1 MGRITLTVRRKAME
15 PEWLQEYF
23 NLTPWPT
30 SQNIGS
36 KMTATEKSSKKGL
49 VILFVGMMIGI
60 GVGIAACV
68 TAMAHFSSSS
78 ATTVASKTTPSA
90 PHPLPS
96 LLPAPAQ
103 TASLDTY
110 SAGAISTPSTYIPA
124 PQPQLQQESYQ
135 QIPAVVPTVAPTI
148 ISQQYSQDGSVFLPA
163 STTAVDTSPI
173 VITAGNINPNWTM
186 GKNGLIQNPCVDP
199 PSAHGRATGQY

>member
-1 MGRITLTVRRKAME
+1 
-15 PEWLQEYF
+15 
-23 NLTPWPT
+23 
-30 SQNIGS
+30 
-36 KMTATEKSSKKGL
+36 MTATEKSSKKGL

-68 TAMAHFSSSS
+68 TAMAHFSSAP
-78 ATTVASKTTPSA
+78 ATSVASQVSQSA
-90 PHPLPS
+90 PHSLPS

-103 TASLDTY
+103 TVTLDTY

-124 PQPQLQQESYQ
+124 PQPQIQQESYQ
-135 QIPAVVPTVAPTI
+135 QIPAVTPTI

-163 STTAVDTSPI
+163 TTTVVDTSPI

>member
-1 MGRITLTVRRKAME
+1 MIPPFAHLAKYR
-15 PEWLQEYF
+15 
-23 NLTPWPT
+23 
-30 SQNIGS
+30 S

-68 TAMAHFSSSS
+68 TAMAHFSSPS
-78 ATTVASKTTPSA
+78 ATTVA
-90 PHPLPS
+90 
-96 LLPAPAQ
+96 
-103 TASLDTY
+103 
-110 SAGAISTPSTYIPA
+110 
-124 PQPQLQQESYQ
+124 YQ
-135 QIPAVVPTVAPTI
+135 QIPAVVPTTAPTI

-163 STTAVDTSPI
+163 STTVIDTSPI
-173 VITAGNINPNWTM
+173 VITAGSVNPNWTM

>member
-1 MGRITLTVRRKAME
+1 MIPPFAHLAKYR
-15 PEWLQEYF
+15 
-23 NLTPWPT
+23 
-30 SQNIGS
+30 S

-68 TAMAHFSSSS
+68 TAMAHFSSPS
-78 ATTVASKTTPSA
+78 ATTVASQVPHSA

-103 TASLDTY
+103 TASLDT
-110 SAGAISTPSTYIPA
+110 SNAGAISTPSTYIPA
-124 PQPQLQQESYQ
+124 PQPQVPQEAYQ
-135 QIPAVVPTVAPTI
+135 QIPAVVPTTAPTI

-163 STTAVDTSPI
+163 STTVIDTSPI
-173 VITAGNINPNWTM
+173 VITAGSVNPNWTM